1 MEEREYSAKFC
12 KITRGDIS
20 VTGVYLQK
28 SFFLSAAGNLF
39 RSWFCRIV
47 KAASWKPLSAIPAA
61 FSSKSNNR
69 QRSPETTTRNM
80 KGPSSNQPGPLGTNQ
95 EPFCASFVSLYIPS
109 TPNHLLFNLFHKK
122 TAKAVRIFSL
132 FLPPT
137 SSSLHAALL
146 SDLKGKLISDRAS
159 ICPLIIS

>member
-1 MEEREYSAKFC
+1 MRIFHAFTLLLKIGIKRIFC

-39 RSWFCRIV
+39 RSRFCRIV

-69 QRSPETTTRNM
+69 QRSPETITRNM

-95 EPFCASFVSLYIPS
+95 DHPGTILCIFCLTFYSINPQPPIVQSLP
-109 TPNHLLFNLFHKK
+109 
-122 TAKAVRIFSL
+122 
-132 FLPPT
+132 
-137 SSSLHAALL
+137 
-146 SDLKGKLISDRAS
+146 
-159 ICPLIIS
+159 